1 MRKTAILLL
10 AAFLTTV
17 SVPAFAQETKSTKDE
32 CLLASKDCKGE
43 VDSIQKKI
51 TKLQNE
57 IKKGKKTYS
66 AEEIKKLEDK
76 LKEANAIL
84 DNLMKP

>member
-17 SVPAFAQETKSTKDE
+17 SVPAFAQEAKSTKDE

-66 AEEIKKLEDK
+66 AEEIKKLEEK